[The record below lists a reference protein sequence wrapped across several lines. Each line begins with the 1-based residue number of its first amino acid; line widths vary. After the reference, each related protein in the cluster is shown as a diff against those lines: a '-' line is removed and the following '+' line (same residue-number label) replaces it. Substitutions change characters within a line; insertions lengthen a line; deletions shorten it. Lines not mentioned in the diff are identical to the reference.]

1 MGVISANTGINGVRL
16 AHHISLA
23 SKLTY
28 LFNSTWY
35 LVVNILGKFQKHHSK
50 TFVFF

>member
-1 MGVISANTGINGVRL
+1 MRVISANTGVNGVRM

-35 LVVNILGKFQKHHSK
+35 LVLKILGKFQKHHWK
-50 TFVFF
+50 TFFV